1 MRSNVLTH
9 EQLVKKLLRRPGV
22 RKEVERIERQEAGT
36 ASRVKTA
43 PAYGKHQAAKRPFA
57 NRDA

>member
-1 MRSNVLTH
+1 MLTH

-36 ASRVKTA
+36 TSRVKA
-43 PAYGKHQAAKRPFA
+43 FPAYGKHWPAKRPFA